1 MEKLLV
7 AVADNKVRVMLQSF
21 VVCSSLFQ
29 PDESEFVH
37 YISHPFGR
45 ERIYNDARKKRKK
58 KQGFM
63 AAVLYWPYP

>member
-21 VVCSSLFQ
+21 VVHSSLFQ
-29 PDESEFVH
+29 LL
-37 YISHPFGR
+37 
-45 ERIYNDARKKRKK
+45 RIYNDARKKRKK